1 MVSWSVYDCVA
12 TYTCERNSIQKHLY
26 LFRIEPIKR
35 YVTICGSI
43 RLCIS
48 VCGCGYLSKEN
59 NEKTIRNV
67 EQLTHTVMCGNMRW
81 SFSFHLSVW
90 MWIPVKRP
98 QWRNNRNC
106 CSIKP
111 SRYVCQ
117 YVLLRFFVF
126 ECVDTDTYKLNAK
139 NKQLWLLS
147 ISILF
152 LRVCGYGFLWTF
164 NQLVHEFFNRRIN
177 PQPEQ
182 ERHAQPHTDKY
193 CLVH

>member
-1 MVSWSVYDCVA
+1 M
-12 TYTCERNSIQKHLY
+12 
-26 LFRIEPIKR
+26 
-35 YVTICGSI
+35 TICGSI

-48 VCGCGYLSKEN
+48 VCGHGYLSKEN

-67 EQLTHTVMCGNMRW
+67 EQLTHSVMCGNMRC

-139 NKQLWLLS
+139 NKELWLLS

-164 NQLVHEFFNRRIN
+164 NQLVHEFFNRWIN

-182 ERHAQPHTDKY
+182 ERHEQPHTDKY